1 MQSGGA
7 PGADVFVIPANQVI
21 KRQGNFFIDRV
32 AVCRNTSGVFCFYDP
47 LPFLAPGLIV
57 SSNQASSPLDAQAEA
72 LLADIASFDLE
83 AARRRVE
90 AVDGRHTGLRG
101 SRTSFPSVSGLPE
114 VQAHAPAPASPAAA
128 SQPQAPRPE
137 AAARAPE
144 AQAAPSLLGGGLLA
158 QLRKETEQRQQ
169 TQASAAE
176 QLAARRKRCSDV
188 LRQVAD
194 YLRELTRQLNVLQ
207 PEIPRT
213 YYLFDKHDAFSNL
226 AWARGGADHRSAS
239 EGEGGHIMQAGLAY
253 TLKGGGQR
261 QVDQFDPASA
271 ERVRKVL
278 IDLGFKLDV
287 QIQRNELNQVTRIRF
302 AFAEEIPVQ
311 VVWRA
316 DPDQDQILIEARN
329 LERFGISRFSLPLDA
344 VNGQL
349 LDEFGCLVLGRES
362 NFRAKAKIVVA

>member
-1 MQSGGA
+1 M
-7 PGADVFVIPANQVI
+7 
-21 KRQGNFFIDRV
+21 
-32 AVCRNTSGVFCFYDP
+32 
-47 LPFLAPGLIV
+47 

-90 AVDGRHTGLRG
+90 AVDGRYTGLRG
-101 SRTSFPSVSGLPE
+101 SSSAFPSVANLPE
-114 VQAHAPAPASPAAA
+114 VQASAQTPSTQAFQPVAHASAPAAPAPEAA
-128 SQPQAPRPE
+128 SGAGF
-137 AAARAPE
+137 
-144 AQAAPSLLGGGLLA
+144 LGGGLLA
-158 QLRKETEQRQQ
+158 QLRKESEQRQQ
-169 TQASAAE
+169 TQLSAAE

-226 AWARGGADHRSAS
+226 VWARGGADHRSAS

-302 AFAEEIPVQ
+302 AFPEEIPVQ

-349 LDEFGCLVLGRES
+349 LDEFGCLMLGRES
-362 NFRAKAKIVVA
+362 NFRAKAKIVVG